1 VKRALA
7 IGFCLSLVYAAAT
20 GCGLNPK
27 PDLPSGDNS
36 SGPTGAVGGS
46 GGSAGGIF
54 GSGATVGAGGFPAS
68 GSGGFPEASG
78 GFSSGLGG
86 TPPFGADA
94 GVSLPGGGASDAGPD
109 ADHDARP
116 DSLHDGPDARP

>member
-7 IGFCLSLVYAAAT
+7 IGFWLSLVYAAAT

-36 SGPTGAVGGS
+36 SGPSGAFGGT

-54 GSGATVGAGGFPAS
+54 GAGGAM
-68 GSGGFPEASG
+68 GAAGFPEASG
-78 GFSSGLGG
+78 GFTTGAGGSTGSGA
-86 TPPFGADA
+86 TTSFPADA
-94 GVSLPGGGASDAGPD
+94 GAPLPDAGVNDAGPD
-109 ADHDARP
+109 AEHDARP
-116 DSLHDGPDARP
+116 GPLHD